1 MNFKPHFT
9 IFAFA
14 LAASSIATQVAAASP
29 KSTAP
34 AKPATPAKP
43 AASSHIPSDAVMKQ
57 FFNYLDTSH
66 QLWLGDSRGA
76 CAYSIDPTGI
86 RTDGDDRFFLAR
98 ISPGNVGTGCRG
110 VLAFRVMQADCK
122 AEKLY
127 EFVREQKPDIRSAN
141 WERYETVLYDNKPA
155 GKDKDAKDAK
165 PEIYS
170 QKLIGRICQ

>member
-1 MNFKPHFT
+1 MNLKPHFT
-9 IFAFA
+9 IFALA
-14 LAASSIATQVAAASP
+14 LAISSAGPIATHVAAAPP
-29 KSTAP
+29 KSAI
-34 AKPATPAKP
+34 PAKP
-43 AASSHIPSDAVMKQ
+43 AASKTPSDAVMKQ
-57 FFNYLDTSH
+57 FFNYLDTSY

-76 CAYSIDPTGI
+76 CAYAIDPTGV

-98 ISPGNVGTGCRG
+98 ISPSNVGTACRG

-127 EFVREQKPDIRSAN
+127 EFVREQKSDMRSAN

-155 GKDKDAKDAK
+155 GKDKQAKETK
-165 PEIYS
+165 PEIHS

>member
-9 IFAFA
+9 IFALA
-14 LAASSIATQVAAASP
+14 LAISSIGPIAPPVAAAP
-29 KSTAP
+29 P
-34 AKPATPAKP
+34 KP
-43 AASSHIPSDAVMKQ
+43 AASNAPSDAVMKQ
-57 FFNYLDTSH
+57 FFNYLDTSY

-76 CAYSIDPTGI
+76 CAYTIDPTGV

-98 ISPGNVGTGCRG
+98 ISPSNVGTACRG

-127 EFVREQKPDIRSAN
+127 EFVREQKSDMRSAK
-141 WERYETVLYDNKPA
+141 WERYETVLYNNKSVS
-155 GKDKDAKDAK
+155 KDKEAK